1 MEIVDVENAG
11 KNLPAL
17 TDSQTTPRVGIILLR
32 KQDKSCCNIGL
43 HVEECRF
50 LQQDITTG
58 SIIAQHIEQVP
69 RVALRA
75 WQETTRKIDFTV
87 RVYHN
92 ILAGISSRSID
103 EVVKSN
109 VKLRYSDK
117 NLPRVVPIVETAH
130 KHCV

>member
-1 MEIVDVENAG
+1 MNISAIAKTLIFYYFYCGFICARWGPHQHQLHRRDWILEIVDVENAG

-17 TDSQTTPRVGIILLR
+17 TDSQTTPGVCIILLR

-69 RVALRA
+69 
-75 WQETTRKIDFTV
+75 
-87 RVYHN
+87 
-92 ILAGISSRSID
+92 
-103 EVVKSN
+103 
-109 VKLRYSDK
+109 
-117 NLPRVVPIVETAH
+117 
-130 KHCV
+130 